1 MNFKKTDFLK
11 TIKISLISES
21 IKYKNILNAPK
32 KGLKSGSTK
41 KIELYLTFIKRMP
54 ILMTKV
60 NLFK

>member
-41 KIELYLTFIKRMP
+41 KNRAISNFHKTYAYLNDKSKP
-54 ILMTKV
+54 I
-60 NLFK
+60 